1 MKDLQDD
8 KKKMEKRH
16 KAEVQKLKE
25 KIEKLKVKVTVEKEL
40 RKESVNKRESE
51 RIEHLK
57 LLEELG

>member
-1 MKDLQDD
+1 
-8 KKKMEKRH
+8 MEKRH